1 MRTERRLG
9 LLSFLLLASGLLEAA
24 ACAVL
29 ATAHTTSKLV
39 PKVPVA
45 LAEPAER
52 VELVVAPG
60 VGLAAGVEV
69 VEQSHD
75 VPDTGIAPPPPPSS
89 PKWSVPLGELEVGVQ
104 LAPGQNVIVVV
115 FVVESYDALQECAG
129 QEA

>member
-1 MRTERRLG
+1 
-9 LLSFLLLASGLLEAA
+9 LLASGLLEAA

-52 VELVVAPG
+52 VELVVALG
-60 VGLAAGVEV
+60 VELEV

-75 VPDTGIAPPPPPSS
+75 VLDTGIVPPPPPSS